1 MTEPVTAGHTVAQSQ
16 SGLVPSAVRRQVEEA
31 NRLIAQL
38 NQPAQPAQPVAV
50 VPAAT
55 PAQPAHATAPPP
67 PTPAAVAAESPE
79 DLAERLRKSEARFAT
94 LQGKYNSETTILRE
108 QLNQNTALVTQLL
121 ERSTPAPAP
130 VPAVTQ
136 TPEEKMRALG
146 ATDKDIEE
154 YGDLLPLVARLA
166 ENMVRPT
173 LAKLEGELAKVQRS
187 QAGTT
192 QAVAQSRVDA
202 LQAQLDAAVPAWR
215 VINESQEFLDW
226 LTITDI
232 FSGVTRQVALTDAY
246 KKLDAARVVGI
257 FEAYAREYPAEARAP
272 GAPLVDPAT
281 LAAPQLRGAPVVA
294 PEGMGGKRLWLE
306 SEITE
311 FYAKVRKKLV
321 SAEEYKRMMGEIAR
335 ASAEGR
341 IQPTRRVRH
350 ANE

>member
-1 MTEPVTAGHTVAQSQ
+1 MTEPVSGHTPAPSQ
-16 SGLVPSAVRRQVEEA
+16 PGLVPSAARRQVEEA

-38 NQPAQPAQPVAV
+38 NQPAPAAAAPVSQPGQQPA
-50 VPAAT
+50 
-55 PAQPAHATAPPP
+55 AQAHNAPPP
-67 PTPAAVAAESPE
+67 PSPDLVQAPAQPDLPE
-79 DLAERLRKSEARFAT
+79 QLRRSEARFAT
-94 LQGKYNSETTILRE
+94 LQGKYNTETAVLRE
-108 QLNQNTALVTQLL
+108 QLNHNTSLVTQLL
-121 ERSTPAPAP
+121 ERAPPAP
-130 VPAVTQ
+130 VAPAAPVS
-136 TPEEKMRALG
+136 PEDRMRALG

-173 LAKLEGELAKVQRS
+173 LAKLEGELAKVSRS

-192 QAVAQSRVDA
+192 QAVTQSRVDA

-215 VINESQEFLDW
+215 QINESQEFLDW

-246 KKLDAARVVGI
+246 KKLDSARVVGI
-257 FEAYAREYPAEARAP
+257 FQAYAREYPAEARTP
-272 GAPLVDPAT
+272 GAPLVDPVT
-281 LAAPQLRGAPVVA
+281 LAAPQTRGASAAA
-294 PEGMGGKRLWLE
+294 PEGAGGKRLWAE

-311 FYAKVRKKLV
+311 FYAKVRKRLV
-321 SAEEYKRMMGEIAR
+321 GPEEYKRMMAEIAS

-341 IQPTRRVRH
+341 IVPTRRVRH

>member
-1 MTEPVTAGHTVAQSQ
+1 MTEPVSAGHTVAPSQ
-16 SGLVPSAVRRQVEEA
+16 PGLVPSAARRQADEA

-38 NQPAQPAQPVAV
+38 NAPAQAPTATAQPAAS
-50 VPAAT
+50 
-55 PAQPAHATAPPP
+55 AQPARAPAPPP
-67 PTPAAVAAESPE
+67 PNPELVAAPPE

-94 LQGKYNSETTILRE
+94 LQGKYNSETTVLRE

-121 ERSTPAPAP
+121 ERSAPAAPAAPAPAP
-130 VPAVTQ
+130 VS
-136 TPEEKMRALG
+136 PEDRMRSLG

-192 QAVAQSRVDA
+192 QAVAQSRTES
-202 LQAQLDAAVPAWR
+202 LYAQLDAAVPTWR

-232 FSGVTRQVALTDAY
+232 FSGVTRQVALTDAF

-281 LAAPQLRGAPVVA
+281 LAAPQLRGAPVAA
-294 PEGMGGKRLWLE
+294 PEGAGGKRMWAE

-321 SAEEYKRMMGEIAR
+321 GPEEYKRMMAEIAR